1 MKIFN
6 IENYKDF
13 ENIFND
19 NNNDYVIV
27 NISATW
33 CKPCNNIKE
42 ELNDFINKLDIENS
56 VFLKID
62 YDLIENDD
70 DFMKFF
76 EINKIPYFYIYKD
89 KSKIKEFQTGDIDII
104 KNEINTTIENNMNNS
119 FSLSND
125 F

>member
-1 MKIFN
+1 M
-6 IENYKDF
+6 
-13 ENIFND
+13 
-19 NNNDYVIV
+19 
-27 NISATW
+27 
-33 CKPCNNIKE
+33 
-42 ELNDFINKLDIENS
+42 
-56 VFLKID
+56 
-62 YDLIENDD
+62 IENDD